1 MYLFN
6 KSSLHHITIP
16 EFFSQNNNKA
26 HGLWMCMQTC
36 NFKRPTKLKS
46 ILDLLIFTSFQLIS
60 FFFLLL
66 STPTISHFDQ
76 FPLLLSL
83 GFFIFCH
90 HLYFIFLI
98 MDFLHARMQKKKT
111 NLICIIHFFQ
121 KNFHHDDENWVRY
134 CILEDRILP
143 VVNYDLT

>member
-1 MYLFN
+1 
-6 KSSLHHITIP
+6 
-16 EFFSQNNNKA
+16 
-26 HGLWMCMQTC
+26 MCMQTC

-46 ILDLLIFTSFQLIS
+46 ILDLLIFTSFQRIS
-60 FFFLLL
+60 FFFCYCHD
-66 STPTISHFDQ
+66 STISHFDQ

-83 GFFIFCH
+83 GFFFIFCH

-121 KNFHHDDENWVRY
+121 KNFHHDDENGVEY
-134 CILEDRILP
+134 CILEDKILP
-143 VVNYDLT
+143 FVNYDVTWM